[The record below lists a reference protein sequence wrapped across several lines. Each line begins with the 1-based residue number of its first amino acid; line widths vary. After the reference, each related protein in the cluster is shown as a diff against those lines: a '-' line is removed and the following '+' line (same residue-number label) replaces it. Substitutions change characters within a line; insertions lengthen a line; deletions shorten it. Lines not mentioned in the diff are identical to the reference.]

1 MTAGCGLNLTDSFAS
16 YDLATHSWKMSQ
28 ASLPF
33 LEDTSS
39 VRSSVTWPR
48 AAMMRSGIVY
58 PQLPSAPRISDTASS
73 SSLPTPNTMDHL
85 GAARMN
91 TNANVKKWGGINS
104 LGGMAETGQWPTPRE
119 QAGTRPLRVREEYHS
134 NLEEAVALWP
144 TPTGRGYSN
153 EGSCKMLAQKTDS
166 REEFA
171 QMSQWPAA
179 AERLWDPTRETP
191 ASPQQPS
198 LWPTPDTRGFT
209 NASAIKKLSE
219 KADTREEFC
228 QMAGPRVSQREKEE
242 HWPTQWELQ
251 TDHAGTKGSLR
262 VQVEQRTP
270 RQMFPTPTAG
280 DPGFDPEARQPV
292 DKDGNPP
299 THPNQRF
306 YDPQT
311 GRVMQKGIWQVVQM
325 FPTPI
330 ATDATNRTTPE
341 EHYARQAK
349 KKAANPNLHELH
361 KPLIVAVQEREP
373 TLWPTPTVQDSE
385 NKASPS
391 QWKRNSDPLNVAVMR
406 PENFPTPTA
415 SDHNRSRT
423 TMGRGPDNPTLQGAV
438 SGISPGDARRFS
450 QSASGETRAASSGS
464 APQES
469 GRRTPPSTTPS
480 LSATWVEWLMGFP
493 REWTVLID
501 LKD

>member
-242 HWPTQWELQ
+242 HWPTP
-251 TDHAGTKGSLR
+251 R

-270 RQMFPTPTAG
+270 R
-280 DPGFDPEARQPV
+280 
-292 DKDGNPP
+292 
-299 THPNQRF
+299 
-306 YDPQT
+306 
-311 GRVMQKGIWQVVQM
+311 QM

-438 SGISPGDARRFS
+438 SGISPGDGRRFS

-501 LKD
+501 LKG